1 MTFVCTPIEIFIL
14 EIIVIFIYNFSL
26 FSLSNVRNVL
36 KRIVYKCCV
45 DRISFSFLF
54 FLIFFLHFFLGIYI
68 KLFYSLFYYSRL
80 WQVWLCKWTI
90 LTNDSNLIINIYF
103 SSAKIIDIIR
113 TDFNRNI
120 YSIKSILIRIAHW
133 FNSLRFIISYLSYSS
148 IYIYIS
154 YSAVKI
160 AYFNNPFPF
169 IISNLYIYLIYLN
182 R

>member
-1 MTFVCTPIEIFIL
+1 MLYFL
-14 EIIVIFIYNFSL
+14 EIIFIYNFSL
-26 FSLSNVRNVL
+26 FSLSNIRNVL
-36 KRIVYKCCV
+36 KWITYKCCDIV
-45 DRISFSFLF
+45 DRISFSFF

-160 AYFNNPFPF
+160 AYFSNPFPF

>member
-1 MTFVCTPIEIFIL
+1 MLYFL
-14 EIIVIFIYNFSL
+14 EIIFIYNFSL
-26 FSLSNVRNVL
+26 FSLSNIRNVL
-36 KRIVYKCCV
+36 KWITYKCCDIV
-45 DRISFSFLF
+45 DRISFSFF
-54 FLIFFLHFFLGIYI
+54 FLIFFLHFSLGIYI

-160 AYFNNPFPF
+160 AYFSNPFPF

>member
-148 IYIYIS
+148 IYIYIYLIQLWKS
-154 YSAVKI
+154 HILVTHSHLL
-160 AYFNNPFPF
+160 FQT
-169 IISNLYIYLIYLN
+169 YIYLSYLS
-182 R
+182 